1 MMKKERKTAYAAL
14 RRGMAFLC
22 TLVLALMAVTLP
34 AEAEAVGGSGLT
46 VQNIGLSEYDCQPGT
61 EPSLTGSTKTTD
73 RDSFWKAEG
82 TEISGTVTPAEYHG
96 KIGRKK
102 YYQCESG
109 ASSSLTIA
117 NESGDTC
124 LLTFSYTPPE
134 NSGTLTFSHAS
145 EVNDGTYRAT
155 LAPNESVTVTLT
167 TNKNTKNTLDSTQS
181 DYTTTTRLSDIKL
194 ASVNTNISVTLE
206 KPTNGSYTATVGN
219 ESLEIGQTQTL
230 SRPVSTFYVLRAT
243 AADGYFFD
251 GWYVN
256 KVLTSREPEF
266 KTAFTVNSHVEAR
279 FVDDPLLNVI
289 QMSAPGMAKSDYIA
303 VNSSYYHGYD
313 NVNRSMYTTTG
324 PEKKDDA
331 YTKNAVSDPQ
341 WSIKGSGI
349 TSSASG
355 TAQGDWQQSS
365 AGNSTASANLY
376 SDVIRIYCKESCTIS
391 FEWTME
397 ATPKDT
403 ARFAKLT
410 DEEKA
415 RSGAFLFYYTS
426 KSANVAPKTITDE
439 NYGKALTKV
448 KTKANG
454 QATLTVNEGDY
465 LYLSAYGRTMYRELR
480 SGLDIRKYAE
490 TKYNY
495 SATISNVIVTPNI
508 TKHTITIQNTDNKG
522 NVLARG
528 NVFVDG
534 AVTDVSKPYTAE
546 LAEGSTLRLKPYTAP
561 TGYAFIGWYNGAS
574 QTYDYTHDT
583 YTLTVTEDC
592 EINPIYVPV
601 MTITT
606 GGDNGYGSA
615 TYRYKDLS
623 GKMVE
628 PNGQYVARGP
638 IPSNGENPT
647 FYTSLKD
654 AFAATNNTV
663 FLLAGDIINGD
674 LTIPATKTLVIP
686 DRVADP
692 GPESDKPEQ
701 SESTVG
707 ISSYC
712 KVTYDGKLTVSGKLV
727 VNAKQSGAANG
738 RATGGIG
745 YLNLSDNAT
754 ITVEKGGELC
764 GYGLIRGGSITAKDG
779 STVRELLE
787 VSDRRGAD
795 ITKTIYLDKN
805 RVFLFNNY
813 SAKTIESR
821 ATYDKGA
828 TLFAQY
834 SVTLEGD
841 NKSAGAVRLFASSDA
856 LFNLSLGSMTKYF
869 DRQTDKTVYRLNEG
883 SKMDTGYFKLSLT
896 LPIVGTYDIDTSKF
910 WLPLNAGF
918 DIRTAGDMTLN
929 GDFKF
934 LPGASLSVE
943 KGGTCTVAK
952 GKSLIFYRLNDY
964 DTREI
969 GNDVYQKGYSTK
981 AYPVKATDLPG
992 GGYTHPTLETVGS
1005 ARLNVDGKM
1014 IVNGGLYV
1022 SNDPVS
1028 ESNQGFTGKEPV
1040 DGVPTSRVDINKAY
1054 FKPPY
1059 PYPNGYNV
1067 LTGTGT
1073 IKMTTALKE
1082 GIAHEAMTAK
1092 DTKDVV
1098 FAPIKITPIAG
1109 LKADAT
1115 EDAPKNYQPLN
1126 TQATYYGVYHPGGF
1140 YTWTTEK
1147 PEIAKIV
1154 GGGSETIYSSLANAV
1169 QDYNDEGY
1177 IQMIADSTEPG
1188 FTLDR
1193 DVTLDL
1199 NGKTVKLF
1207 GDLTVAEGYTL
1218 SGMDSSTG
1226 TGYNT
1231 APSGKIVGTVNG
1243 TVAPVF
1249 EKTLTDDAE
1258 YNYLRYVA
1266 IENEEG
1272 TEYTFHRFNIS
1283 VSGYRFELATGDT
1296 PQCAL
1301 FFIGKFQ
1308 GDAEAKKHLTSLGI
1322 TLTGDNGPQL
1332 GTYSY
1337 SIPKDKVIPKESD
1350 PEESPVVRDADDAF
1364 LFEAYLMRDIDKD
1377 NYRTQF
1383 TATAQATFDNDGKQ
1397 DSKPQQLSFKDAWTD
1412 PKMVITPEQKTILEN
1427 FKAGLGITNQTE

>member
-1 MMKKERKTAYAAL
+1 MMKKERKTAYAVL

-46 VQNIGLSEYDCQPGT
+46 VQNISLSEYDCLAGT
-61 EPSLTGSTKTTD
+61 KPPYAQGEAKAG
-73 RDSFWKAEG
+73 RESFWNAEG
-82 TEISGTVTPAEYHG
+82 TEISGTVTPADYEI
-96 KIGRKK
+96 KINRK
-102 YYQCESG
+102 YYRQCESS
-109 ASSSLTIA
+109 ASSSLTIT
-117 NESGDTC
+117 NESGETG
-124 LLTFSYTPPE
+124 LLTFSYESP
-134 NSGTLTFSHAS
+134 NNGTLTFSRAS
-145 EVNDGTYRAT
+145 EVDDGTYRTT
-155 LAPNESVTVTLT
+155 LAPSESVTVTLT
-167 TNKNTKNTLDSTQS
+167 TNKNTERTSNKDQSNQS
-181 DYTTTTRLSDIKL
+181 DYTTTTKLSDIKL

-206 KPTNGSYTATVGN
+206 KPTNGSYTAMVGN

-230 SRPVSTFYVLRAT
+230 SRPVSTFYILRAT

-324 PEKKDDA
+324 PAKKDNA
-331 YTKNAVSDPQ
+331 YTINAVPDPQ
-341 WSIKGSGI
+341 WSIQGSGI

-355 TAQGDWQQSS
+355 TAQGDWQQSITP
-365 AGNSTASANLY
+365 GNSTAIANLY

-403 ARFAKLT
+403 ARLAELS

-415 RSGAFLFYYTS
+415 SSGAFLFYYTS
-426 KSANVAPKTITDE
+426 KSANVSPKTIIDE

-465 LYLSAYGRTMYRELR
+465 LYLSAYGKTMYRELR
-480 SGLDIRKYAE
+480 ALGHYAQ

-508 TKHTITIQNTDNKG
+508 TKHTITIQNTDNMG

-528 NVFVDG
+528 SVFVDG

-546 LAEGSTLRLKPYTAP
+546 LAEGSTMRLKPYTAP

-592 EINPIYVPV
+592 EINPIYVPA

-615 TYRYKDLS
+615 TYQYKDLD
-623 GKMVE
+623 GKMV
-628 PNGQYVARGP
+628 PHNGQYVARGP
-638 IPSNGENPT
+638 IPSDGRNPT
-647 FYTSLKD
+647 FYTSLKE
-654 AFAATNNTV
+654 AFAATDNTV

-701 SESTVG
+701 SESPLG

-712 KVTYDGKLTVSGKLV
+712 KVTYDGNLTVNGKLV
-727 VNAKQSGAANG
+727 VNAKQSGAADG

-745 YLNLSDNAT
+745 YLSLSDGAT
-754 ITVEKGGELC
+754 VTVNSGGELC

-795 ITKTIYLDKN
+795 ITKTIFFDKN

-813 SAKTIESR
+813 SVKTIESR

-834 SVTLEGD
+834 SVTLEGN

-856 LFNLSLGSMTKYF
+856 LFNLSQGSMTKYF
-869 DRQTDKTVYRLNEG
+869 DRQTDKTVYRLNES
-883 SKMDTGYFKLSLT
+883 SKMDTGYFKLSLS
-896 LPIVGTYDIDTSKF
+896 LPIVGTLNIDTSDF

-952 GKSLIFYRLNDY
+952 DKSLIFYRLNDY
-964 DTREI
+964 DTRGI

-992 GGYTHPTLETVGS
+992 GGYTHPTLNTVGS

-1022 SNDPVS
+1022 SNEPVS
-1028 ESNQGFTGKEPV
+1028 QSNQGYEGMESGKTRQQINADYFTL
-1040 DGVPTSRVDINKAY
+1040 
-1054 FKPPY
+1054 
-1059 PYPNGYNV
+1059 YPNGYNV

-1082 GIAHEAMTAK
+1082 GTAHEAMTAK

-1109 LKADAT
+1109 LKVDAT
-1115 EDAPKNYQPLN
+1115 EDTPKNYQPLN

-1140 YTWTTEK
+1140 YTWTTVK
-1147 PEIAKIV
+1147 PEVAKIV
-1154 GGGSETIYSSLANAV
+1154 NGANEQTYSSLANAV
-1169 QDYNDEGY
+1169 QDYNGTGY
-1177 IQMIADSTEPG
+1177 IQMLDKSTEPG

-1193 DVTLDL
+1193 DVYLDL
-1199 NGKTVKLF
+1199 NGNTVTF
-1207 GDLTVAEGYTL
+1207 DGTLTVAEGKTL
-1218 SGMDSSTG
+1218 YGMDSSTG
-1226 TGYNT
+1226 TGYVT
-1231 APSGKIVGTVNG
+1231 APRGKIVGTVNG

-1249 EKTLTDDAE
+1249 EKTLTGDAE

-1308 GDAEAKKHLTSLGI
+1308 GDDAAKDYLKSLGF
-1322 TLTGDNGPQL
+1322 TLTDIDGTTTKIVSCPMPESLKDGTDSENPTVITEGDA
-1332 GTYSY
+1332 Y
-1337 SIPKDKVIPKESD
+1337 
-1350 PEESPVVRDADDAF
+1350 
-1364 LFEAYLMRDIDKD
+1364 LFEAYLKRNIDKAKAD
-1377 NYRTQF
+1377 TYTKKF
-1383 TATAQATFDNDGKQ
+1383 SATAQATFKNDGTK
-1397 DSKPQQLSFKDAWTD
+1397 DSEMKSWSFEDAWKNPGEITD
-1412 PKMVITPEQKTILEN
+1412 KQRENLKKFLE
-1427 FKAGLGITNQTE
+1427 GLGINIQTE

>member
-14 RRGMAFLC
+14 RRGMVLLC
-22 TLVLALMAVTLP
+22 TFVLTLMAVTLSAAA
-34 AEAEAVGGSGLT
+34 AEVSGLT
-46 VQNIGLSEYDCQPGT
+46 VQNIGLSEDGCLAGT
-61 EPSLTGSTKTTD
+61 KPTQTVIEETAGRT
-73 RDSFWKAEG
+73 SFWKAEG
-82 TEISGTVTPAEYHG
+82 TEISGTVTPADYKI
-96 KIGRKK
+96 KIGRK
-102 YYQCESG
+102 YYQQCESS
-109 ASSSLTIA
+109 ASSSLTIT

-124 LLTFSYTPPE
+124 LLTFSYTPPK
-134 NSGTLTFSHAS
+134 NGGTLTFSPGS

-155 LAPNESVTVTLT
+155 LAPNASVTVTLT
-167 TNKNTKNTLDSTQS
+167 TNKNTTYKTDSTQS

-219 ESLEIGQTQTL
+219 ESFEIGQTQTL

-266 KTAFTVNSHVEAR
+266 KTAFTANSHVEAR

-313 NVNRSMYTTTG
+313 NANRSMYTTTG

-391 FEWTME
+391 FEWEME

-403 ARFAKLT
+403 ARFAQLT

-426 KSANVAPKTITDE
+426 KSANVAPATIINED
-439 NYGKALTKV
+439 YGKALTKV

-465 LYLSAYGRTMYRELR
+465 LYLSAYGKTMYRELR
-480 SGLDIRKYAE
+480 SGLDRRKYAE

-508 TKHTITIQNTDNKG
+508 TKHTITIQNTDNMG
-522 NVLARG
+522 NALAGGTVLI
-528 NVFVDG
+528 NG
-534 AVTDVSKPYTAE
+534 ASTSVSKPYIAE
-546 LAEGSTLRLKPYTAP
+546 KAEGSTLTLKSYTAP
-561 TGYAFIGWYNGAS
+561 TGYAFIGWYNSAS

-583 YTLTVTEDC
+583 YTVTVTEDC

-606 GGDNGYGSA
+606 GGDNGYESA
-615 TYRYKDLS
+615 TYQYKNLS
-623 GKMVE
+623 GKTATST
-628 PNGQYVARGP
+628 NLYVARGP
-638 IPSNGENPT
+638 IPSNGENPA

-654 AFAATNNTV
+654 AFDATNTV

-674 LTIPATKTLVIP
+674 LTIPAPKTLVIP

-813 SAKTIESR
+813 SVKTIESR

-834 SVTLEGD
+834 SVTLEGN

-856 LFNLSLGSMTKYF
+856 LFNLSQGSMTKYF
-869 DRQTDKTVYRLNEG
+869 DRQTDKTVYRLNES
-883 SKMDTGYFKLSLT
+883 SKMDTGYFKLSLS
-896 LPIVGTYDIDTSKF
+896 LPIIGALTIDTSNF

-981 AYPVKATDLPG
+981 AYPVNATGLPG
-992 GGYTHPTLETVGS
+992 GGYMHPTLNTVGS

-1014 IVNGGLYV
+1014 IVDGGLYV
-1022 SNDPVS
+1022 SDELVS
-1028 ESNQGFTGKEPV
+1028 QSNQGYGGMESGKTRQQINADYFTL
-1040 DGVPTSRVDINKAY
+1040 
-1054 FKPPY
+1054 
-1059 PYPNGYNV
+1059 YPNGYNV

-1082 GIAHEAMTAK
+1082 GTAHEAMTAK

-1109 LKADAT
+1109 LKVDAT
-1115 EDAPKNYQPLN
+1115 EDTPKNYQPLN
-1126 TQATYYGVYHPGGF
+1126 KATTYYGVYHLGGF
-1140 YTWTTEK
+1140 YTWTTVK
-1147 PEIAKIV
+1147 PQIAKIV
-1154 GGGSETIYSSLANAV
+1154 NGANEQTYRSLAAAV
-1169 QDYNDEGY
+1169 AAYDGTNGY
-1177 IQMIADSTEPG
+1177 IQMIENSTEPG

-1193 DVTLDL
+1193 NVTLDL
-1199 NGKTVKLF
+1199 NGKTVKLV
-1207 GDLTVAEGYTL
+1207 GGLTVEEGKTL
-1218 SGMDSSTG
+1218 YGMDSSTG
-1226 TGYNT
+1226 KSYAV
-1231 APSGKIVGTVNG
+1231 APSGKIVGKVTG

-1249 EKTLTDDAE
+1249 EKPLTGDAE

-1266 IENEEG
+1266 IKNDAG

-1283 VSGYRFELATGDT
+1283 VTGYRFELATGDT

-1301 FFIGKFQ
+1301 FFIGKFR
-1308 GDAEAKKHLTSLGI
+1308 GDDAAKKYLTKLGFTLKYIADESQDFSYPMPESLNNEVG
-1322 TLTGDNGPQL
+1322 LD
-1332 GTYSY
+1332 
-1337 SIPKDKVIPKESD
+1337 
-1350 PEESPVVRDADDAF
+1350 EEGAY
-1364 LFEAYLMRDIDKD
+1364 LFEAYLMRSFDK
-1377 NYRTQF
+1377 NNAAAYQTKIS
-1383 TATAQATFDNDGKQ
+1383 ATAQAIFGTNVGTQNSETKEW
-1397 DSKPQQLSFKDAWTD
+1397 SFQDAWLNALTD
-1412 PKMVITPEQKTILEN
+1412 SDMDISPAEKEILEKFLKDLN
-1427 FKAGLGITNQTE
+1427 IPIPNPNPKTE

>member
-14 RRGMAFLC
+14 RRGMVLLC
-22 TLVLALMAVTLP
+22 TFVLTLMAVTLSAAA
-34 AEAEAVGGSGLT
+34 AEVSGLT
-46 VQNIGLSEYDCQPGT
+46 VQNIGLSEDGCLAGT
-61 EPSLTGSTKTTD
+61 KPTQTVIEETAGRT
-73 RDSFWKAEG
+73 SFWKAEG
-82 TEISGTVTPAEYHG
+82 TEISGTVTPADYKI
-96 KIGRKK
+96 KIGRK
-102 YYQCESG
+102 YYQQCESS
-109 ASSSLTIA
+109 ASSSLTIT

-134 NSGTLTFSHAS
+134 NGGTLTFSPGS

-155 LAPNESVTVTLT
+155 LAPNASVTVTLT
-167 TNKNTKNTLDSTQS
+167 TNKNTTYKTDSTQS

-219 ESLEIGQTQTL
+219 ESFEIGQTQTL
-230 SRPVSTFYVLRAT
+230 SRPVSTFYTLRAT

-266 KTAFTVNSHVEAR
+266 KTAFTANSHVEAR

-313 NVNRSMYTTTG
+313 NANRSMYTTTG

-391 FEWTME
+391 FEWEME

-403 ARFAKLT
+403 ARFAQLT

-426 KSANVAPKTITDE
+426 KSANVAPATIINED
-439 NYGKALTKV
+439 YGKALTKV

-465 LYLSAYGRTMYRELR
+465 LYLSAYGKTMYRELR
-480 SGLDIRKYAE
+480 SGLDRRKYAE

-508 TKHTITIQNTDNKG
+508 TKHTITIQNTDNMG
-522 NVLARG
+522 NALAGGTVLI
-528 NVFVDG
+528 NG
-534 AVTDVSKPYTAE
+534 ASTSVSKPYIAKK
-546 LAEGSTLRLKPYTAP
+546 AEGSTLTLKSGTAP
-561 TGYAFIGWYNGAS
+561 KGYTFIGWHDVTKS
-574 QTYDYTHDT
+574 KYDYTNET
-583 YTLTVTEDC
+583 YTVTLTEDYTV
-592 EINPIYVPV
+592 NPIYVPA
-601 MTITT
+601 MTIMT

-615 TYRYKDLS
+615 TYQYKSLS
-623 GKMVE
+623 GDMV
-628 PNGQYVARGP
+628 PSDGQLFVARGP
-638 IPSNGENPT
+638 ILNNENPK
-647 FYTSLKD
+647 FYTDLNA
-654 AFAATNNTV
+654 AFSDPSTDTV
-663 FLLAGDIINGD
+663 FLLAEDTIIGD
-674 LTIPATKTLVIP
+674 LTIPQGKTLVIP
-686 DRVADP
+686 DRFADP
-692 GPESDKPEQ
+692 GPENDKPEQ
-701 SESTVG
+701 YDSTVG
-707 ISSYC
+707 IRSYC
-712 KVTYDGKLTVSGKLV
+712 KVTYSGNLTVNGKLV

-813 SAKTIESR
+813 SVKTIESR

-834 SVTLEGD
+834 SVTLEGN

-856 LFNLSLGSMTKYF
+856 LFNLLQGSMTKHF
-869 DRQTDKTVYRLNEG
+869 DRQTDKTVYRLNES
-883 SKMDTGYFKLSLT
+883 SKMDTGYFKLSLS
-896 LPIVGTYDIDTSKF
+896 LPIIGALTIDTSNF

-992 GGYTHPTLETVGS
+992 GGYTHPTPDTVGS

-1022 SNDPVS
+1022 SSDPVS
-1028 ESNQGFTGKEPV
+1028 ESNQGYTEKEPV
-1040 DGVPTSRVDINKAY
+1040 NGVPTSRVDINKAY

-1059 PYPNGYNV
+1059 PYPNGYNI

-1073 IKMTTALKE
+1073 IKMTTALKD
-1082 GIAHEAMTAK
+1082 GTAHEAMTAK

-1115 EDAPKNYQPLN
+1115 EDTPKNYQPLN

-1140 YTWTTEK
+1140 YTWTTVK

-1154 GGGSETIYSSLANAV
+1154 GGGNETIYSSLANAV

-1193 DVTLDL
+1193 DVILDL
-1199 NGKTVKLF
+1199 NGKTVKLV
-1207 GDLTVAEGYTL
+1207 GELTVAEGKTL

-1226 TGYNT
+1226 KDYVT
-1231 APSGKIVGTVNG
+1231 APSGKIVGTVTDYAKTYQTP
-1243 TVAPVF
+1243 TVKV
-1249 EKTLTDDAE
+1249 ENVDTYD
-1258 YNYLRYVA
+1258 RYVA
-1266 IENEEG
+1266 ISG
-1272 TEYTFHRFNIS
+1272 TEADGKTPNLSFHHFNIS
-1283 VSGYRFELATGDT
+1283 VTGYRFELAA
-1296 PQCAL
+1296 PECAL
-1301 FFIGKFQ
+1301 IFRGEFR
-1308 GDAEAKKHLTSLGI
+1308 GDKAAKDYLTSLGF
-1322 TLTGDNGPQL
+1322 TLTDIDGISESFSHPMPKSSTDEVVHEEGDA
-1332 GTYSY
+1332 Y
-1337 SIPKDKVIPKESD
+1337 
-1350 PEESPVVRDADDAF
+1350 
-1364 LFEAYLMRDIDKD
+1364 LFEAYLKQKIDKD
-1377 NYRTQF
+1377 TPATYKNKIS
-1383 TATAQATFDNDGKQ
+1383 ATAQAMFQNDGTQK
-1397 DSKPQQLSFKDAWTD
+1397 SKPQELSFQDAWQNALTD
-1412 PKMVITPEQKTILEN
+1412 PDMKEEDKAILRN
-1427 FKAGLGITNQTE
+1427 FLEKLDIKIPAE